1 MKVAGFSFIRN
12 AVKYDY
18 PVVESIRSILPLC
31 DRFYLAV
38 GNSDDGTEEL
48 VRSIGSDKIV
58 IIPTIWDDSLRE
70 GGRVLAVET
79 DKAFQAIPE
88 EFDWAFYIQGD
99 EVLHEDGIET
109 CRAAMLQYL
118 DVPSIQGFVFR
129 YRHFYGSYDFVGSS
143 GAWYRNEVRI
153 IRNDKRIFS
162 WRDAQGFRMEGDKK
176 LHVRPLDVWIHHYG
190 WVKPPE
196 AMQRKQES
204 FNKLWH
210 DDAWVEQHVAKA
222 EEFDYS
228 SIDALERFTGTHPQ
242 VMLPRI
248 KAMNW
253 QFEYDPSFN
262 TQSFKDRC
270 RDWLEKTFG
279 VRPFEYRN
287 YTT

>member
-31 DRFYLAV
+31 DMFYLAV

-48 VRSIGSDKIV
+48 IRSIGSEKIV
-58 IIPTIWDDSLRE
+58 IIPTIWDDALRE

-79 DKAFQAIPE
+79 DKAFQAIPAE
-88 EFDWAFYIQGD
+88 YDWAFYIQGD

-109 CRAAMLQYL
+109 CKAAMQQYL
-118 DVPSIQGFVFR
+118 EVPSIQGFVFR

-162 WRDAQGFRMEGDKK
+162 WRDAQGFRMAGDKK
-176 LHVRPLDVWIHHYG
+176 LHVRPLDAWIHHYG
-190 WVKPPE
+190 WVKPPA

-228 SIDALERFTGTHPQ
+228 NIDALERFNGTHPQ

-262 TQSFKDRC
+262 TRSFKDRC
-270 RDWLEKTFG
+270 RDWVERYTG